1 MSTSLPDRQFWSE
14 RQGRGPRAVRLGIDK
29 VKPLVFSALDEL
41 FERYFFQQAFGYECV
56 DEGFVPGLVGRD
68 ANAWFLRTLHR
79 DGIWPYQEKGGGY
92 DADTLFDVLEAL
104 HDLVSEP
111 VSGRLHDFANCGWHY
126 SVFNKP
132 KGQEEFRRL
141 VNPMLQ
147 RYEQPLEMT
156 PSGEII
162 VTGPEEFRQLL
173 DASVPASADS
183 ELVTARV
190 KEATMV
196 FQSRASSK
204 ADRRQA
210 VRELA
215 DVLEALRSDLKEVM
229 LPKDERELFHLAN
242 GFAIRHN
249 NRDQRGDYD
258 DAIWLRW
265 AFYVYL
271 ATIHAVLRLR
281 DRQNAAA

>member
-1 MSTSLPDRQFWSE
+1 MSTSLPDRPYWSE
-14 RQGRGPRAVRLGIDK
+14 RQGRGPRAVPLGLDQLRRLA
-29 VKPLVFSALDEL
+29 FSALDEL
-41 FERYFFQQAFGYECV
+41 FERDFFQQAFGYDCV

-68 ANAWFLRTLHR
+68 AKAWFVRTLHR
-79 DGIWPYQEKGGGY
+79 DDVWPYREKGEKY
-92 DADTLFDVLEAL
+92 DADALFDVLEAL

-111 VSGRLHDFANCGWHY
+111 VRGRFHDFANCGWHY
-126 SVFNKP
+126 SIFNKV

-141 VNPMLQ
+141 MNPALE
-147 RYEQPLEMT
+147 RFEQPLQMT
-156 PSGEII
+156 PAGEII
-162 VTGPEEFRQLL
+162 VAAPDEFRPLL
-173 DASVPASADS
+173 EASVPPTTDA

-190 KEATMV
+190 DEAKRI
-196 FQSRASSK
+196 FQSRTSGR

-215 DVLEALRSDLKEVM
+215 DALEALRSDIKEEM
-229 LPKDERELFHLAN
+229 LPKDERALFHIAN

-265 AFYVYL
+265 AFFVYL

-281 DRQNAAA
+281 EKQDAAA